1 MEKWYDV
8 ADVYRDKE
16 LRDTLASY
24 RNRIAH
30 SHARY
35 ARTLQMP
42 SVKAGRPQLV
52 TVLTEAGVRSLY
64 LDNEMPNIAPYPV
77 PIRFT
82 DAARAHIIEGSL
94 FTTQGLEEPPRT
106 MSREAFL
113 DFVQYCDAAQDLYE
127 PDFIPL

>member
-16 LRDTLASY
+16 LRDSLASY

-30 SHARY
+30 THARY
-35 ARTLQMP
+35 ARTLQVP
-42 SVKAGRPQLV
+42 STKAGRPQLV
-52 TVLTEAGVRSLY
+52 TVLTEPGVRSLY

-77 PIRFT
+77 PVRLT
-82 DAARAHIIEGSL
+82 DAARAHIVEGSL
-94 FTTQGLEEPPRT
+94 FTTRGLEDPPRT
-106 MSREAFL
+106 MSRESFL
-113 DFVQYCDAAQDLYE
+113 EFIQYCADAEHLYE